1 MKKFFAV
8 AALLLFPLF
17 ASAQGDALL
26 TAAGEFYTIEE
37 QSSYAAGA
45 AQSQDSVQLL
55 LTIRRGTEIQRQ
67 IVPGTLTPGVH
78 SNAALAYD
86 SESGILYIF
95 WLRHVTMLESHLY
108 FTSIDKDGNW
118 SEATQFGQPFDY
130 RENLRIAVTRKVV
143 TEGDKLAAGVTV
155 HATWWETDTHTG
167 DESAKYAAIAIEN
180 GRVEVNYLDLEQFVG
195 TTSTSMTKE
204 ELSVLRHP
212 ILFAS
217 PKQESVLLTFGDF
230 RTGRLNRVRV
240 YPVRP
245 PASNGRIRIPVGRGD
260 GSVGAPRFNVAANS
274 NMNAVVGENDNMAFY
289 VREDAKLN
297 YVVLRDGK
305 WCDSRSIVL
314 DQQIT
319 APAAIDAI
327 RRLVN
332 EN

>member
-8 AALLLFPLF
+8 AALLVFPLF

-26 TAAGEFYTIEE
+26 TATGDFYTIEE
-37 QSSYAAGA
+37 QSAYSADAGNTHG
-45 AQSQDSVQLL
+45 SVQLL
-55 LTIRRGTEIQRQ
+55 LTIRRGTEIERQ

-78 SNAALAYD
+78 SNPALAYD
-86 SESGILYIF
+86 SESGVLYIF
-95 WLRHVTMLESHLY
+95 WLRHITMLESHLY

-143 TEGDKLAAGVTV
+143 TEGDKLAGGITV

-167 DESAKYAAIAIEN
+167 NESAQYAAIAIEN
-180 GRVEVNYLDLEQFVG
+180 GKVEVNFLDLAAFVG
-195 TTSTSMTKE
+195 NQKTTLSKE

-212 ILFAS
+212 IIVAS
-217 PKQESVLLTFGDF
+217 AKQESVLLTFGDF
-230 RTGRLNRVRV
+230 GTGRLNRVRI

-289 VREDAKLN
+289 VREGAKLN
-297 YVVLRDGK
+297 YVVLREGK

-314 DQQIT
+314 DDQIS
-319 APAAIDAI
+319 APAAVDAI